1 VNVIDS
7 PSGAPGLARVDWVS
21 GDSSKLPIPAHIDA
35 LREGGERFLTGALRS
50 SGILSRDNQVTGIT
64 RCEEFSSGGTGRKAV
79 LSVSYLQPEPGLH
92 RDLFV
97 KFSRD
102 FDEPMRDRNRHML
115 QSEVWFAAL
124 SQAPRF
130 PVTVPKCYFA
140 DHHQHSG
147 TGLLIT
153 QCIAFG
159 HAPVE
164 PFRGKCLDY
173 RMPDALEHYRAIV
186 RSLARLAGAHKAG
199 KLPDLVEQR
208 FPFKIDQALALDRF
222 RYDARQLQN
231 RVQRYAAFAADFPQ
245 LLPSNITNRDF
256 IEQLNRDVV
265 LFAEHEQ
272 QIRQSLY
279 RDTGLIA
286 LCHWNA
292 NIDNAWFWRD
302 ADGELQCGLMDW
314 GRVGQMNV
322 AASLYGSLSGAE
334 PELWNR
340 HLDSLLALFADEFE
354 RCGAPA
360 IDRAA
365 LKLHVHLF
373 TALMGL
379 AYIMDAPPI
388 IRSKIPDLEAA
399 GSYRDERFIR
409 NEAARTQLHMIT
421 MLLNQWQTH
430 RFGELPGVVLSA

>member
-1 VNVIDS
+1 MIDS
-7 PSGAPGLARVDWVS
+7 PSATPRLNWVS
-21 GDSSKLPIPAHIDA
+21 GDSSNLPIPTHIDA
-35 LREGGERFLTGALRS
+35 LRDGGERFLTEAFQS
-50 SGILSRDNQVTGIT
+50 SGILSGDNRVSRIA
-64 RCEEFSSGGTGRKAV
+64 RCQAFSSGGTGKKAL
-79 LSVSYLQPEPGLH
+79 LSVSYLQPLPGLH
-92 RDLFV
+92 QDLFV

-102 FDEPMRDRNRHML
+102 FDEPNRDRNRHML

-124 SQAPRF
+124 SQAPGF
-130 PVTVPKCYFA
+130 PVTVPTCYFA

-147 TGLLIT
+147 SGILIT
-153 QCIAFG
+153 ECIAFG
-159 HAPVE
+159 RAPIE
-164 PFRGKCLDY
+164 PFRGKCLDFQ
-173 RMPDALEHYRAIV
+173 MPDAVEHYQAIV
-186 RSLARLAGAHKAG
+186 RSLARLAGTHKAG
-199 KLPDLVEQR
+199 KLPELVEQR
-208 FPFKIDQALALDRF
+208 FPFGVDQALANDRF

-231 RVQRYAAFAADFPQ
+231 RVQRYAVFAAQFPQ
-245 LLPSNITNRDF
+245 LLPSNITSPEF
-256 IEQLNRDVV
+256 IEQLHQDVV

-272 QIRQSLY
+272 RIRRYLY
-279 RDTGLIA
+279 RDSGLIA

-302 ADGELQCGLMDW
+302 ATGELQCGLMDW

-322 AASLYGSLSGAE
+322 AASLYGSLSGAD
-334 PELWNR
+334 PALWNR
-340 HLDSLLALFADEFE
+340 HLDSLLALFADESE

-360 IDRAA
+360 IDRTA

-399 GSYRDERFIR
+399 RSHTDDRFI
-409 NEAARTQLHMIT
+409 NDEAARTQLHMIT

-430 RFGELPGVVLSA
+430 RFGGLLGAVLAA